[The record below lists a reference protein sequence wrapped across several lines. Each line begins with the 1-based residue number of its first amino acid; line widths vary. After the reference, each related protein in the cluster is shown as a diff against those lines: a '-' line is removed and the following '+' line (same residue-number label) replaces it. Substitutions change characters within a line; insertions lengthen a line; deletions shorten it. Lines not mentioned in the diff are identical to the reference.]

1 MTASGTWSENE
12 SSVDIDSVD
21 DLDRFVEYAEAK
33 CTRPSSISIEVH
45 GYRVDLLVGHGK
57 SFVHMTP
64 EDFDDRPY
72 FVTLADMTGDG
83 VDYWLHSW
91 HHSWIDSRHL
101 VDKSLA
107 REAFREFFR
116 TGKLST
122 VVKWEQYT
130 A

>member
-1 MTASGTWSENE
+1 MTSGTWSGFEP
-12 SSVDIDSVD
+12 SMDIDSVD
-21 DLDRFVEYAEAK
+21 DLDRFVEYAEGTCA
-33 CTRPSSISIEVH
+33 RPTAITIDAH
-45 GYRVDLLVGHGK
+45 GYRVDLLVGHDK
-57 SFVHMTP
+57 SFIHMTP

-72 FVTLADMTGDG
+72 FVTLGDLTGDG
-83 VDYWLHSW
+83 LDYWLHSW

-122 VVKWEQYT
+122 GVKWEEYT